1 MIALAP
7 SCHGDVAAEQGL
19 DAAQEVADDRARAH
33 GDATHHA
40 EVARHTVAGQL
51 EGGGDQRIVETQ
63 RRRGGDAAVVGVC
76 HGRVRVVESSLLDCQ
91 PDSRANTT
99 LRREAVERARRD
111 HPTARCGMA
120 LSPYWRDNTAMTD
133 RIPLLLL
140 PGLLNDAELWR
151 AQLADLADIAD
162 CTVGDQTRGETL
174 QAVAEDVLAQAP
186 ERFALAGFSL
196 GGFVA
201 QQILR
206 IAPERVLQLALI
218 DTSIHADSPERAEQ
232 RRSQRASVRLPGK
245 FHGFGDALMRSY
257 IDASRLDDYVLVQRV
272 RDMTARLGAEVF
284 LRQSALERRDGHD
297 VLASYRDPERGNA
310 RAGAALAAGG
320 GARLRAPGADGKAG

>member
-1 MIALAP
+1 MVP
-7 SCHGDVAAEQGL
+7 SP
-19 DAAQEVADDRARAH
+19 
-33 GDATHHA
+33 
-40 EVARHTVAGQL
+40 
-51 EGGGDQRIVETQ
+51 
-63 RRRGGDAAVVGVC
+63 RR
-76 HGRVRVVESSLLDCQ
+76 
-91 PDSRANTT
+91 
-99 LRREAVERARRD
+99 
-111 HPTARCGMA
+111 
-120 LSPYWRDNTAMTD
+120 RDNTPMTD

-186 ERFALAGFSL
+186 ARFALAGFSL

-245 FHGFGDALMRSY
+245 FHGFGDVLMRSY

-272 RDMTARLGAEVF
+272 RDMTARLGADVF

-297 VLASYRDPERGNA
+297 VLAGYRDPLLIVCGANDRITPLAVSEEMHALVPHSQLVVVPDCGHLAPMEKPEEVSAAMRGWLLQA
-310 RAGAALAAGG
+310 RH
-320 GARLRAPGADGKAG
+320 

>member
-1 MIALAP
+1 
-7 SCHGDVAAEQGL
+7 
-19 DAAQEVADDRARAH
+19 
-33 GDATHHA
+33 
-40 EVARHTVAGQL
+40 
-51 EGGGDQRIVETQ
+51 
-63 RRRGGDAAVVGVC
+63 
-76 HGRVRVVESSLLDCQ
+76 
-91 PDSRANTT
+91 
-99 LRREAVERARRD
+99 
-111 HPTARCGMA
+111 
-120 LSPYWRDNTAMTD
+120 MTD

-245 FHGFGDALMRSY
+245 FHGFGDVLMRSY

-297 VLASYRDPERGNA
+297 VLAGYRDPLLIVC
-310 RAGAALAAGG
+310 GAN
-320 GARLRAPGADGKAG
+320 D

>member
-1 MIALAP
+1 VQQSSM
-7 SCHGDVAAEQGL
+7 
-19 DAAQEVADDRARAH
+19 ARLYN
-33 GDATHHA
+33 ATA
-40 EVARHTVAGQL
+40 
-51 EGGGDQRIVETQ
+51 
-63 RRRGGDAAVVGVC
+63 C
-76 HGRVRVVESSLLDCQ
+76 
-91 PDSRANTT
+91 
-99 LRREAVERARRD
+99 
-111 HPTARCGMA
+111 CGMVP
-120 LSPYWRDNTAMTD
+120 SPCWRDNTPMTD

-151 AQLADLADIAD
+151 AQMADLADIAD

-284 LRQSALERRDGHD
+284 LRQSALERPDGHD
-297 VLASYRDPERGNA
+297 VLAGYRDPLLIICGANDRITPLAVSEEMHALVPHSQLVVVPDCGHLAPMEKPDEVSAAMRGWLLQA
-310 RAGAALAAGG
+310 
-320 GARLRAPGADGKAG
+320 